1 MKNTDR
7 LFIGY
12 FPGGV
17 SYADRTQEQH
27 GDYKRLGFLSYRT
40 LELRLEKGCPTYLAA
55 EIKMHAADLQR
66 RKGEL
71 LEISTCGQTV
81 RLGGGV

>member
-17 SYADRTQEQH
+17 SYADRTQ
-27 GDYKRLGFLSYRT
+27 
-40 LELRLEKGCPTYLAA
+40 A
-55 EIKMHAADLQR
+55 
-66 RKGEL
+66 
-71 LEISTCGQTV
+71 TCGQTV